1 MSSCFLQK
9 CQGGLRCKVD
19 FACRIVQCPDLSH
32 LHMETRRKLQRSYDE
47 GETARA
53 DKFLERLRCLRCG
66 GLDHFLVSCPEL
78 AFLSKDDRWDVAALY
93 KAGQVQLLDLLNNCW
108 PCKSVIDHDEIS

>member
-1 MSSCFLQK
+1 
-9 CQGGLRCKVD
+9 
-19 FACRIVQCPDLSH
+19 
-32 LHMETRRKLQRSYDE
+32 METRRKLQRSYNE

-93 KAGQVQLLDLLNNCW
+93 KAGQVSPPDTRQQREEGYRQKSDTAICQLYWHSPVELSHATW
-108 PCKSVIDHDEIS
+108 TW